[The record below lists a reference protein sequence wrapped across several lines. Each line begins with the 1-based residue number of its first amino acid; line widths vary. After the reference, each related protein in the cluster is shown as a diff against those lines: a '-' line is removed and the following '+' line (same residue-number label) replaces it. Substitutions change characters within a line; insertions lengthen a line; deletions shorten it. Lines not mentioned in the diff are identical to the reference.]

1 MEKRSDLKVRF
12 VDLSKIYNKN
22 EKRVV
27 LAMEKHLAAIVDW
40 EPETLDI
47 QDIYALALN
56 SLPARYV
63 QYGTI
68 VFNEPVKLTDIEN
81 AVKVAVDKVRNSP
94 TLDKDKKE

>member
-27 LAMEKHLAAIVDW
+27 LAMEKQLAKILDW

-81 AVKVAVDKVRNSP
+81 AVKVAIDKVRNSP
-94 TLDKDKKE
+94 TLDKDKQE